1 MQEIFLRYM
10 VASNLTAEQRLKGQ
24 SSRDES
30 QGTFHSE
37 MRVAGR
43 DNQLPEAPQRLPG
56 KLG

>member
-1 MQEIFLRYM
+1 MYV

-24 SSRDES
+24 ESRDES

-37 MRVAGR
+37 VRVAGR